1 MGFDL
6 GDAAKGVLGGGIFSD
21 QFKGLFGGGTPENMT
36 ITNKTELPKW
46 LMPYFQGALGDAQ
59 NLYNTS
65 GPSQATQTGI
75 DELLGFN
82 PAGAQSALDLNQRT
96 LAGDFLSPSSNP
108 WLQQAFDSGADAL
121 QGRLGSQFA
130 AAGRN
135 VGPSAGGAFQGATAQ
150 GLSSL
155 AGDIFGGNYQQ
166 ERGRQMQA
174 MGMAP
179 ALDAGIMSGINAQL
193 MGGDMLDQQGWDRLN
208 NYTNTISQ
216 LASPFSV
223 NTSTQPLYRNKLA
236 GLAGGAMAGA
246 QIGGPWGAV
255 IGGGLGLLG
264 GG

>member
-21 QFKGLFGGGTPENMT
+21 QFRGLFGGGKKTQTSTSTTGVPE
-36 ITNKTELPKW
+36 W
-46 LMPYFQGALGDAQ
+46 LLPYFQGALGDAQ

-65 GPSQATQTGI
+65 GPSAATQTGI
-75 DELLGFN
+75 EELLGFN

-108 WLQQAFDSGADAL
+108 WLQQTFDAGADAL

-130 AAGRN
+130 GAGRN
-135 VGPSAGGAFQGATAQ
+135 VGPNAGGAFQGATSQ

-166 ERGRQMQA
+166 ERQRQMQA

-179 ALDAGIMSGINAQL
+179 GLDQGMLSGINAQL
-193 MGGDMLDQQGWDRLN
+193 LGGSMQDQQGWDRLN
-208 NYTNTISQ
+208 NYTNTLSQ
-216 LASPFSV
+216 LSSPFSV
-223 NTSTQPLYRNKLA
+223 STGSQPLYRNPLA
-236 GLAGGAMAGA
+236 GAAGGAMAGA
-246 QIGGPWGAV
+246 QIGGPWGAL
-255 IGGGLGLLG
+255 IGGGIGLLG